1 MDIFYRRKT
10 HMLLVFNGVLYSTC
24 GRWFNFLTSFTTRTS
39 PKVLEW
45 EHSKNTIM
53 SAQYQR
59 IMTTEPK
66 ASRAPGSTK
75 QTLGQ
80 SDLYRGSA
88 ARLNHRPLT
97 TPKSWEIELPSTRPI
112 HEQQWFGSHVAPG
125 NMLRI
130 NWVLEN
136 HVDTATGLKH
146 PWFDRGCTYHYC
158 GHILT
163 SIFLLGVGPDNNN
176 PEDMVGMTTS
186 ASNI

>member
-1 MDIFYRRKT
+1 
-10 HMLLVFNGVLYSTC
+10 
-24 GRWFNFLTSFTTRTS
+24 
-39 PKVLEW
+39 
-45 EHSKNTIM
+45 M

-88 ARLNHRPLT
+88 ARLHHRPLT
-97 TPKSWEIELPSTRPI
+97 IPK
-112 HEQQWFGSHVAPG
+112 SHVAPG

-146 PWFDRGCTYHYC
+146 P
-158 GHILT
+158 
-163 SIFLLGVGPDNNN
+163 
-176 PEDMVGMTTS
+176 
-186 ASNI
+186 